1 MAIGR
6 GLVPGTSCAT
16 RRKLAK
22 THTPV
27 SVGEDQGVDAE
38 VEDVGWGATPVPHG
52 SSDEKRRGARTRS
65 RAFVA
70 RHMPDVDGP
79 RVNATV
85 LAALLVVGLAV
96 WGALDVAQRESKPP
110 LEPGEPPHSTA
121 SWIGWGTALGGTALY
136 STSSRSFS
144 TRACAGAALMV
155 PARNRLSSARPDP
168 QDRARQGPRARERVD
183 VRLAPC
189 AELHDARRASPSRRL
204 PPVPSLASLTLVLRA
219 RSRS

>member
-6 GLVPGTSCAT
+6 GLVPGTSCWT

-27 SVGEDQGVDAE
+27 SVGEDQVAGGE
-38 VEDVGWGATPVPHG
+38 VEDVGWGATPVAHEP
-52 SSDEKRRGARTRS
+52 SEKRPSARTRS

-70 RHMPDVDGP
+70 RWMPDVDGP

-85 LAALLVVGLAV
+85 LGALLVVGLAV
-96 WGALDVAQRESKPP
+96 WGALDVAQRERKAA

-121 SWIGWGTALGGTALY
+121 SWIGWGTALGGTVLY
-136 STSSRSFS
+136 SALSTLSYSSVLRKRL
-144 TRACAGAALMV
+144 TL
-155 PARNRLSSARPDP
+155 PARDRLSSARPDP
-168 QDRARQGPRARERVD
+168 QDRARQGHGGHECLD
-183 VRLAPC
+183 VRVAPRT
-189 AELHDARRASPSRRL
+189 ELHDAHRASS
-204 PPVPSLASLTLVLRA
+204 PPPSLNLHEHEPLTLLARA